1 MTAVFIF
8 ILKQTNIKKQGP
20 PFDDPET
27 SFDNLVNE
35 MRQRYKQILIRQYYL
50 IIRTTPYVKFSFH
63 LSFIHG
69 MPWDVYHL
77 TRATITSLFHSCFES
92 LLCSHFHSL
101 TVSYPVSEEKTLYL
115 SLQSSKESIF
125 TYRKRLAY
133 SGQVESP
140 IQ

>member
-8 ILKQTNIKKQGP
+8 ILKQTSIKKQGP

-35 MRQRYKQILIRQYYL
+35 KRQRYKQILIRQYYL

-77 TRATITSLFHSCFES
+77 TRATITSLFP
-92 LLCSHFHSL
+92 L
-101 TVSYPVSEEKTLYL
+101 TPVTTAIDIKSDYDEKCGAPSAGYPKVFFRYFYVNTATGEKSGEKMASAVL
-115 SLQSSKESIF
+115 S
-125 TYRKRLAY
+125 A
-133 SGQVESP
+133 
-140 IQ
+140 